1 MASRV
6 TRSASRA
13 ASISA
18 PVAEPSTSPVKR
30 SISSPSTPRKRTKQP
45 AAPASPYVPPTPQTA
60 EAIVRLARR
69 AEEEAEQ
76 DGAALKAPE
85 LKFKYEDAK
94 RHLISV
100 DARWGVIMNKLKCK
114 PFEGEQ
120 NDPFNPF
127 KSLVSSILGQQ
138 VSWLAARTIQHRFVR
153 LFFPH
158 LPEKLP
164 PPDAT
169 EPRLDTPFPTPHQV
183 VALGPDRTAALRSAG
198 LSGRKTE
205 YVIELAER
213 FVDGRLDARKL
224 WEMDD
229 EEVTKT
235 LTEVRG
241 IGVCKSLASCQLRLI
256 QRLIPL
262 RHSPAGT
269 CQMLQIFALKRGDI
283 LPVGDL
289 GIQKN
294 LARWY
299 SQDPSLAPSIH
310 PRKLAAPS
318 PTKLASSSSAQVP
331 PSPSPSPSKRSRE
344 VINGDSTSADTS
356 QTPSAETG
364 QQELIFDSAALPS
377 GDKDGNG
384 SGVGKLAALGGADVA
399 ADDVIDLAEPAATV
413 NGGAADEMGA
423 KEEEKDVRLEGG
435 GFRFPETSNGLTPA
449 ILKSRLSGK
458 KIKGNYLLPKEMEEL
473 TAPWRPYR
481 SVAMWYLWSLTDAQ

>member
-60 EAIVRLARR
+60 EAIVRLARQ

-241 IGVCKSLASCQLRLI
+241 IGVW
-256 QRLIPL
+256 
-262 RHSPAGT
+262 T

-331 PSPSPSPSKRSRE
+331 PSPSASPSKRSRE

-364 QQELIFDSAALPS
+364 QQELTFDSAALPS

-384 SGVGKLAALGGADVA
+384 SGVGKLAALGAADVA
-399 ADDVIDLAEPAATV
+399 ADDVIDVAKPAATV
-413 NGGAADEMGA
+413 NGGAADAEGA

>member
-18 PVAEPSTSPVKR
+18 SASEPPAPPVKR
-30 SISSPSTPRKRTKQP
+30 SAPPPSTPRKRSKQST
-45 AAPASPYVPPTPQTA
+45 APASPYVPPTPKTA
-60 EAIVRLARR
+60 EAIVRLAKQ

-100 DARWGVIMNKLKCK
+100 DARWGVIMGKLKCK

-164 PPDAT
+164 PPDVT

-183 VALGPDRTAALRSAG
+183 VALGPDRTALLRSAG

-213 FVDGRLDARKL
+213 FVDGRLSARKL

-235 LTEVRG
+235 LIEVRG
-241 IGVCKSLASCQLRLI
+241 IGVW
-256 QRLIPL
+256 
-262 RHSPAGT
+262 T

-318 PTKLASSSSAQVP
+318 PTKLASSSSAKVSP
-331 PSPSPSPSKRSRE
+331 PPSPSPSKRSRK
-344 VINGDSTSADTS
+344 VTNDDSTSSADAS

-364 QQELIFDSAALPS
+364 QQELTYTSAALPS
-377 GDKDGNG
+377 GEKDGNG
-384 SGVGKLAALGGADVA
+384 SGVGKLAALGAADVD
-399 ADDVIDLAEPAATV
+399 ADDVIDLDEPAVTA
-413 NGGAADEMGA
+413 NGDVADGEGA
-423 KEEEKDVRLEGG
+423 KEEEKDVGLEGAE
-435 GFRFPETSNGLTPA
+435 FRFPETSNGLTPA

-458 KIKGNYLLPKEMEEL
+458 KIKGNYLLPQEMEEL

-481 SVAMWYLWSLTDAQ
+481 SVAMWYLWSLTDTP